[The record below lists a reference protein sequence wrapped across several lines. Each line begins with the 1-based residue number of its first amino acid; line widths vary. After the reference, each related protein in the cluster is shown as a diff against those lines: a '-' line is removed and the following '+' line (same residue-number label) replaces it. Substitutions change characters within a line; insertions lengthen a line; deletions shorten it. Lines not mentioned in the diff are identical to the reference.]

1 MKCEMQLKEVWD
13 DAENLKLMRSIQLR
27 GRGFIYER
35 DDIRLRLFRKQEVM
49 GSMYVSLCIYVVKTY
64 MFIYLHFI

>member
-13 DAENLKLMRSIQLR
+13 DAENLKLISIHLR

-35 DDIRLRLFRKQEVM
+35 DGIRLRLFREQEVV
-49 GSMYVSLCIYVVKTY
+49 GSMYVSYVF
-64 MFIYLHFI
+64 M

>member
-13 DAENLKLMRSIQLR
+13 DAESLKLISIQLR

-35 DDIRLRLFRKQEVM
+35 DGIRLRLFRKQEVM
-49 GSMYVSLCIYVVKTY
+49 GSMYVSLCI
-64 MFIYLHFI
+64 